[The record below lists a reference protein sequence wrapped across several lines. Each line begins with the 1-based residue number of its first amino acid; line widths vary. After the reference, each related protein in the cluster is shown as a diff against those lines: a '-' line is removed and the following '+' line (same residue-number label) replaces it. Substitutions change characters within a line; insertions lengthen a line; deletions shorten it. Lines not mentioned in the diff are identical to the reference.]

1 MVRAAAKLI
10 EKTDWLNA
18 RAGVETDLA
27 EVLLLAGR
35 EAEAIPRLQQALR
48 LFEQKE
54 NKVGAARVR
63 ARLRRFQETPF
74 EGGR

>member
-1 MVRAAAKLI
+1 M
-10 EKTDWLNA
+10 

-35 EAEAIPRLQQALR
+35 DAEVIPHLEEALR

-54 NKVGAARVR
+54 NKVAAARVR
-63 ARLRRFQETPF
+63 ARLRRFQEMPF